1 MQVSCHAQGGAGE
14 NLFSTFSILET
25 RLSGAPA
32 AAGTHSDG
40 QSPSLAVV
48 GPSPGLL
55 IGQRE
60 CFRQRADFELAKF
73 RRNFGEIL
81 PKIWQR
87 QKFAE
92 LLPKFPRKF
101 AKILAQS
108 FCRSFAENLAKS
120 LPNFCRSLGESWKW
134 NLLKWNLLKSANMEN
149 AQTCSNRICKNQL
162 KQSA

>member
-1 MQVSCHAQGGAGE
+1 MCLSVSVPCQSAFLLVYQSLNLCFFLAVNVFVCLQGGAGE

-87 QKFAE
+87 QKFAK

-120 LPNFCRSLGESWKW
+120 LPKFCRNLGES
-134 NLLKWNLLKSANMEN
+134 
-149 AQTCSNRICKNQL
+149 
-162 KQSA
+162 

>member
-1 MQVSCHAQGGAGE
+1 MTRVLTSQFLTFLNHCAVDRRKERMKTSGKRRRRTMQGGAGE

-120 LPNFCRSLGESWKW
+120 LPNFCRSLGES
-134 NLLKWNLLKSANMEN
+134 
-149 AQTCSNRICKNQL
+149 
-162 KQSA
+162 